1 MKRTL
6 QAVFL
11 AVFAA
16 QALVVGQGGEVQRV
30 LTQIRAAL
38 GGEAKLAAVRSISV
52 EGQTLKS
59 TPDGTSSASDFELAF
74 ELPDVKYM
82 KKEVLANLGG
92 MNISR
97 RSGFNGAELI
107 EEVDT
112 PPSMGGGGMR
122 IMRMSPGGPMP
133 GGTATPEQIAAQKA
147 QLMLGNKREFARI
160 VLGMLGSTT
169 SAYPVEFVY
178 AGQAEAPDGK
188 ADVLELKSADGFSA
202 KLFVDG
208 KTHLPLMLMWTDKEP
223 LRMTASP
230 SGAQPAAGNG
240 NVQVF
245 SGSGVSMSGGR
256 GQSPE
261 DAARMQEDMA
271 ARVKE
276 AEAKRKMVEY
286 RVIYADYKAVDGV
299 RLPTRIQRMM
309 DGLPT
314 EELTLEKIKVNSKID
329 ASKFAIAK

>member
-1 MKRTL
+1 MKRTV

-30 LTQIRAAL
+30 LSQIRAAL
-38 GGEAKLAAVRSISV
+38 GGEAKLAAVKSISV
-52 EGQTLKS
+52 EGQTLRS
-59 TPDGTSSASDFELAF
+59 APDGTSAASDFEMAF
-74 ELPDVKYM
+74 ELPDAVKYM
-82 KKEVLANLGG
+82 KKEVLANFSG
-92 MNISR
+92 MNITR
-97 RSGFNGAELI
+97 RSGFNGAGLI

-122 IMRMSPGGPMP
+122 VMRMSPGGVTP
-133 GGTATPEQIAAQKA
+133 GGTATPEQIAAQKE
-147 QLMLGNKREFARI
+147 QLILSHKREFARLM
-160 VLGMLGSTT
+160 LGMLGSSTP
-169 SAYPVEFVY
+169 AYPVEFVY

-188 ADVLELKSADGFSA
+188 ADVLEVKNADGFRA

-223 LRMTASP
+223 LRMMSS
-230 SGAQPAAGNG
+230 SGGTQVAGNG

-245 SGSGVSMSGGR
+245 SGSG
-256 GQSPE
+256 GQAQTPE
-261 DAARMQEDMA
+261 DVAKRQEEMA
-271 ARVKE
+271 ARLKE
-276 AEAKRKMVEY
+276 ADAKRRMVEY
-286 RVIYADYKAVDGV
+286 RVIYADYKTIDGV

-314 EELTLEKIKVNSKID
+314 EEMNLDKIKVNAKLD
-329 ASKFAIAK
+329 ATIFAVTRDGK